1 MQYATELLIS
11 RFIKLHANIFKFS
24 AIINNSDELAKK
36 KNCSNAA
43 SFSRILS
50 YDWHTIFSRRYIRN
64 FYHRRRQTTTMI
76 SIHTLFL
83 FLCHR
88 FSSSYIFV
96 CSVSKLIAKV
106 RSAPGVVVLLAEK
119 VAQSPLCFINV
130 YNPKLL
136 FCLRERHIEKSFSD
150 FFYPTYSVFRM
161 NKVLPN
167 SRMAVWAVPV
177 KSVRLTQWKNRKQ
190 GGC

>member
-1 MQYATELLIS
+1 MSWLRRKTARTQRLLAEYSHMIDIPFS
-11 RFIKLHANIFKFS
+11 VGVILGIFTTGGDKLQQWS
-24 AIINNSDELAKK
+24 L
-36 KNCSNAA
+36 
-43 SFSRILS
+43 
-50 YDWHTIFSRRYIRN
+50 
-64 FYHRRRQTTTMI
+64 
-76 SIHTLFL
+76 IHTLFL

-96 CSVSKLIAKV
+96 SSVSALIAKV

-136 FCLRERHIEKSFSD
+136 FCLRDQRHIEKSFSD
-150 FFYPTYSVFRM
+150 FFTQRIVFSECM

-167 SRMAVWAVPV
+167 SRMAVPV
-177 KSVRLTQWKNRKQ
+177 KSVRLTQWKNRKR

>member
-96 CSVSKLIAKV
+96 CSVSALIAKV

-136 FCLRERHIEKSFSD
+136 FCLRDQRHIEKSFSD
-150 FFYPTYSVFRM
+150 FFTQRIVFAECM

-167 SRMAVWAVPV
+167 SRMAVHV
-177 KSVRLTQWKNRKQ
+177 KSVRLTQWKNRKR